1 MADGKVEIQ
10 LDLDTK
16 KAETQ
21 ASKSGKNVGN
31 AFTNGVNSGSKS
43 MSADL
48 SGGIDGASKKA
59 SGAAGIGG
67 KLGGTAFAGAF
78 KTAALAGIAAVGTAA
93 IAIGQQSIQAYAEYE
108 QLTGGAAKIF
118 DEVDQT
124 QILNDANEAWKTM
137 NMSANEYMASM
148 NQVGAGFAATMGDQ
162 KGYDTAK
169 AGMQAIADFASGTG
183 RSVNELNDKYA
194 LITRS
199 TSSYASIADQFSGVL
214 PASTEAFLEQA
225 QAAGFLSKEYK
236 SLSEVP
242 IDEYQYAVTM
252 MLDQGVKDMGL
263 YQNTMNETAG
273 TISGSLAGLTAQ
285 WQNWLVALADENA
298 DIEAMTNQLVDGI
311 IAAAGNIIPKLGDIA
326 VSLIT
331 QLPNFIVSFVA
342 AIISHIPDI
351 ILGAFQLFSGLVVG
365 LVQAIPN
372 LLAKLGNMVLQIIQK
387 FRELPDKLVQA
398 GKDMIKGLWEGISQ
412 MGDWVIDK
420 IKEFAGDIVDGF
432 LEFMGIHSPSKLMA
446 DLVGKNMALGIAVG
460 FEDNDPFPDIQRT
473 LSRGVAG
480 MSIAA
485 SLASGTTTTNNQ
497 TLNFNQPV
505 SSPDQIARAMRM
517 QQRYGLAGAR

>member
-43 MSADL
+43 LSADL
-48 SGGIDGASKKA
+48 SGGVDKSSKKA

-118 DEVDQT
+118 DEVDQS
-124 QILNDANEAWKTM
+124 QILTDANNAWKDL
-137 NMSANEYMASM
+137 NMSANEYMSAM

-162 KGYDTAK
+162 KGYDTARK
-169 AGMQAIADFASGTG
+169 GMIAIADYASGTG
-183 RSVNELNDKYA
+183 RSVAELNEKYG

-199 TSSYASIADQFSGVL
+199 TSSYQSIADQFPAVL
-214 PASTEAFLEQA
+214 PATSAAFLEQA
-225 QAAGFLSKEYK
+225 QAAGYLSKEYK
-236 SLSEVP
+236 SLTDVP
-242 IDEYQYAVTM
+242 LDEYQYAVTAT
-252 MLDQGVKDMGL
+252 LEDGVAELNLAG
-263 YQNTMNETAG
+263 NTAKETSE

-285 WQNWLVALADENA
+285 WQNWLVALADDNA
-298 DIEAMTNQLVDGI
+298 DIEEMTNQLVDGI
-311 IAAAGNIIPKLGDIA
+311 IAAASNIVPKVGDIA

-331 QLPNFIVSFVA
+331 QLPNLIVSFVTA
-342 AIISHIPDI
+342 LISHIPDI
-351 ILGAFQLFSGLVVG
+351 IVGATQLFAGIVVG
-365 LVQAIPN
+365 LVNALPN
-372 LLAKLGNMVLQIIQK
+372 LLAKVGNMVLQV
-387 FRELPDKLVQA
+387 LAKLKEFPSKMGEV
-398 GKDMIKGLWEGISQ
+398 GKNMIKGLWEGISQ
-412 MGDWVIDK
+412 MGDWVIGK

-432 LEFMGIHSPSKLMA
+432 LDFMGIHSPSRLMA

-485 SLASGTTTTNNQ
+485 ALAGGTTTTNNQ